1 MQPGFIE
8 NSTKAEAESA
18 IREMDGK
25 LLLDQRIEVSWALSI
40 RMWLYLE
47 SNSGRRNLRKTALL
61 RRKKELAKDGPER
74 LSLHIVCRWSGT
86 KMTSWTMTRA
96 CARADTLNVY
106 VHVGPDGLH
115 GYTVHTRC
123 CETQKH
129 HACLAGAK
137 RKPRNHYSR
146 IRLG

>member
-1 MQPGFIE
+1 
-8 NSTKAEAESA
+8 
-18 IREMDGK
+18 MDGK

-74 LSLHIVCRWSGT
+74 LSLHIVCRWSGALLRRKKELAKDGPERLSLHIVCRWSGT

-115 GYTVHTRC
+115 GLYGPHKVLRNA
-123 CETQKH
+123 E
-129 HACLAGAK
+129 APCLL
-137 RKPRNHYSR
+137 SR
-146 IRLG
+146 G